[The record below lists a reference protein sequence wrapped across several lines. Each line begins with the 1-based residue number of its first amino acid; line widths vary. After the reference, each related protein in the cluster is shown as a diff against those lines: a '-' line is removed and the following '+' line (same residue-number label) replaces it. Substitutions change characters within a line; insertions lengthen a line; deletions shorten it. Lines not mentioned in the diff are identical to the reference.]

1 MLKTVPSLGITVPI
15 LTIGVCGS
23 VIFFSLVV
31 SVGYAQ
37 IVISESYSTIPN
49 RIKFDIFLVNSCTLL
64 GAAGSEHLYTTPP
77 PLVGGRGKSP
87 HIIRWG
93 TCHNRTP
100 LAYNFQ

>member
-49 RIKFDIFLVNSCTLL
+49 RIKFNLFLVNSCIPP
-64 GAAGSEHLYTTPP
+64 AGGVATTPP